1 MHFHAATHEYDWH
14 PATTFPL
21 GYMPQTRLGEP
32 VAVTLEPGDVLG
44 LISDGIY
51 EYENESG
58 LQFGQQGVINI
69 LDNHPDASAQELVDL
84 IMSAARRHGGDAPQA
99 DDITIVLA
107 RRLPE

>member
-1 MHFHAATHEYDWH
+1 MHFQAEMGEYDWH

-21 GYMPQTRLGEP
+21 GYIPQTDLQPAQTAE
-32 VAVTLEPGDVLG
+32 LDPGDILG

-51 EYENESG
+51 EYENEAG
-58 LQFGQQGVINI
+58 EQFGRKGVMRI
-69 LDNHPDASAQELVDL
+69 LDDNPDAPAQELVDK
-84 IMSAARRHGGDAPQA
+84 IMAAARKHGGTAPQA